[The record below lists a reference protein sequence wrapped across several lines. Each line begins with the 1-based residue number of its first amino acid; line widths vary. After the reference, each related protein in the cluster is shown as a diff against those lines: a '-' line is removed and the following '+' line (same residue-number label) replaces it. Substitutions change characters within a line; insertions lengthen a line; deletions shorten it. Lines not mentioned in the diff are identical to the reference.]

1 MPGIEAQAAHELD
14 FQKPLNVHYDATSL
28 QEGTRIMFKLNQS
41 VLIALVACLYLLSGC
56 DHDHDH
62 DHSNGQGSNPSQ
74 SHDHDHD
81 DHDHDHDDHDHD
93 HDDHDHDHDH
103 DDHDHDH
110 DDHDHDDHGHAH
122 GPSHTHTVNFDGT
135 ELSITT
141 QGEPHPGVELH
152 FEARYV
158 SGDIPENIRVWFG
171 PKSGE
176 GAMKVLAHVHDDH
189 WHAHV
194 ECPGMITNSDAM
206 WIELEGTDGN
216 RTSKAIRMH

>member
-1 MPGIEAQAAHELD
+1 M
-14 FQKPLNVHYDATSL
+14 
-28 QEGTRIMFKLNQS
+28 
-41 VLIALVACLYLLSGC
+41 
-56 DHDHDH
+56 
-62 DHSNGQGSNPSQ
+62 
-74 SHDHDHD
+74 
-81 DHDHDHDDHDHD
+81 
-93 HDDHDHDHDH
+93 
-103 DDHDHDH
+103 
-110 DDHDHDDHGHAH
+110 
-122 GPSHTHTVNFDGT
+122 NFDGT